1 MFSNRKNKFYSLR
14 SRLTFMAMGVILL
27 PMLLAT
33 ILSFFSYREQINR
46 SLTRELQ
53 ASIGACKLYYQNME
67 ERLALTTMAT
77 ANDNTCK
84 TTLRLGV
91 LPQLQKQLETLA
103 REYKMDF
110 LLATDISG
118 RIVAMYP
125 SMTDSTADIS
135 QHPLVRQALEGN
147 TVTVSI

>member
-1 MFSNRKNKFYSLR
+1 MQKKASTLNPLAKIKYMLPTRQNAFYSLR
-14 SRLTFMAMGVILL
+14 SKLTFMAMGVVLL

-33 ILSFFSYREQINR
+33 VFIFFSYREQINQ
-46 SLTRELQ
+46 SLNRELQ
-53 ASIGACKLYYQNME
+53 ASLGACKLFYQNIE
-67 ERLALTTMAT
+67 DRLALTTIAT

-103 REYKMDF
+103 REYQMDF

-118 RIVAMYP
+118 NIV
-125 SMTDSTADIS
+125 
-135 QHPLVRQALEGN
+135 
-147 TVTVSI
+147 